1 MTLQTV
7 TAEQV
12 QAKLAELKL
21 TMPPLPY
28 RWETLFAKLDGWG
41 VKGYIQRKQKLISHS
56 ASLLQ
61 RMLKPGEEVLYVG
74 KGVYA
79 SFVEQY
85 FMGALMANL
94 VNQTVFVLTNLRLI
108 MLHSN
113 TKGIPQ
119 HTYWTIYYSQ
129 IKSFK
134 ASWTGTVNLVLVD
147 GTSLKFSGFEKL
159 DRTQMPA
166 VFEKALADYVALGF
180 NPVVSQSR
188 ENVCTHCFELVPK
201 KQYDCG
207 HCQAKYWQPGEIA
220 LRSLIFPSWGDFIMG
235 HTSAAIMELI
245 GYIFT
250 WFIIL
255 AAFSNALN
263 NDVEGVLGAVILAVI
278 LLGFAHIGDA
288 CLTYFVARKGLHPR
302 RAPVKA
308 MA

>member
-1 MTLQTV
+1 MALETM

-21 TMPPLPY
+21 VMPPLPY
-28 RWETLFAKLDGWG
+28 RWETLFAKLEGWG
-41 VKGYIQRKQKLISHS
+41 VKGYIQRKQKLISNS
-56 ASLLQ
+56 ANLLQ
-61 RMLKPGEEVLYVG
+61 KMLRPGEEVLYVG

-85 FMGALMANL
+85 FMGALIANL
-94 VNQTVFVLTNLRLI
+94 INQTVFVLTNLRLI

-113 TKGIPQ
+113 TKGVPQ

-129 IKSFK
+129 IKTFK

-188 ENVCTHCFELVPK
+188 ENVCSHCFEVVPK
-201 KQYDCG
+201 KQFECG
-207 HCQAKYWQPGEIA
+207 RCQAKYWQPGEIA

-245 GYIFT
+245 GYMVT
-250 WFIIL
+250 WVVII
-255 AAFSNALN
+255 AAFAGARN
-263 NDVEGVLGAVILAVI
+263 NDGDGIVGAVILAAF
-278 LLGFAHIGDA
+278 LLSFAHIADA
-288 CLTYFVARKGLHPR
+288 LLTYFVARKGLHAR
-302 RAPVKA
+302 KVAISA
-308 MA
+308 AT